1 MAAVTKLAVRNVFS
15 DDTKVTITI
24 DNLRRNNVSITNIK
38 NKVQAFNNAEGGE
51 LATKMKSKNGAN
63 WIGIDKVTLTTTERT
78 YIF

>member
-1 MAAVTKLAVRNVFS
+1 MAAVTKLAVRNVFT

-38 NKVQAFNNAEGGE
+38 NKVQAFNNAEGGT

>member
-1 MAAVTKLAVRNVFS
+1 MAAVTKLAVRNVFA
-15 DDTKVTITI
+15 DDTKITITI

-38 NKVQAFNNAEGGE
+38 NQVASFNNAEGGT

>member
-1 MAAVTKLAVRNVFS
+1 MAAVTKLAVRNVFA
-15 DDTKVTITI
+15 DDTKVTISI

-38 NKVQAFNNAEGGE
+38 NKVMAFNDSEGGS

>member
-1 MAAVTKLAVRNVFS
+1 MAAVTKLAVRNVFA
-15 DDTKVTITI
+15 DDTKVTISI

-38 NKVQAFNNAEGGE
+38 NKVMAFNDSEGGE

>member
-1 MAAVTKLAVRNVFS
+1 MAAVTKLAVRNVFA
-15 DDTKVTITI
+15 DDTKVTISI

-38 NKVQAFNNAEGGE
+38 NKVMAFNSSEGGS